1 MGTCC
6 GGHVVPLALFLYK
19 TKNKEVA
26 TDPVFGGAPTPKLT
40 PINHHHPKIRRIY
53 PTRRKDI
60 TLPTTKMSQTMN
72 DTYPLLPASQDDS
85 PIVPPVVVAVPVA
98 KSRGRPKKPATE
110 EEKAAAEA
118 AKAAKD
124 AEKAKKEAEKK
135 AKEEEKAAAKA
146 AKEAEKAEKDANKK
160 PRGRPKKES
169 PTLSPTVPA
178 HNPADIEVITH
189 LQEDVASE
197 ASVIVALRAEIAALK
212 EENKR
217 FSEIISSV
225 CALVSL

>member
-1 MGTCC
+1 
-6 GGHVVPLALFLYK
+6 
-19 TKNKEVA
+19 
-26 TDPVFGGAPTPKLT
+26 
-40 PINHHHPKIRRIY
+40 
-53 PTRRKDI
+53 
-60 TLPTTKMSQTMN
+60 MSQN
-72 DTYPLLPASQDDS
+72 IDNIPLLPASQEDG
-85 PIVPPVVVAVPVA
+85 PITPPVVVDVPVA
-98 KSRGRPKKPATE
+98 KSRGRPKKPVTE

-124 AEKAKKEAEKK
+124 AAKAEKEAEKAKKEAEKK

-146 AKEAEKAEKDANKK
+146 AKEAEKAAKDANKK

-169 PTLSPTVPA
+169 PTLSPTVPS
-178 HNPADIEVITH
+178 HNPDDIAVIAH
-189 LQEDVASE
+189 LNGDVASD

>member
-1 MGTCC
+1 
-6 GGHVVPLALFLYK
+6 
-19 TKNKEVA
+19 
-26 TDPVFGGAPTPKLT
+26 
-40 PINHHHPKIRRIY
+40 
-53 PTRRKDI
+53 
-60 TLPTTKMSQTMN
+60 MSQTMI
-72 DTYPLLPASQDDS
+72 DTYPLLPASQEDS
-85 PIVPPVVVAVPVA
+85 PITPPVVVAVPVA
-98 KSRGRPKKPATE
+98 KSRGRPKKPTTE

-135 AKEEEKAAAKA
+135 AKEEEKAKKEAEKAAAKA
-146 AKEAEKAEKDANKK
+146 AKEAEKAAKDANKK

-169 PTLSPTVPA
+169 PTLAPTVPA
-178 HNPADIEVITH
+178 HNPADIVEITH
-189 LQEDVASE
+189 LKEDLASDE
-197 ASVIVALRAEIAALK
+197 SELATLRAEIAALK